1 MVGIV
6 VLNYNSIEKCRTCI
20 ASIRKNTKVPYMIY
34 LVDNASTDNS
44 WKEITDTFAG
54 NRDIVAIEAG
64 NNAGYS
70 AGNNIGLKAA
80 VEQGCEYVMVANPDV
95 IFANDVARELSSSME
110 NDKSIGLAA
119 PFLTEADHKS
129 IGQLFRGEY
138 TFTRAIMNRKP
149 FIYIARLVKSLDL
162 NLDIDPYK
170 PAYIDGMTSGCCYMF
185 RSTTL
190 QDINYLDENV
200 FLYHE
205 EFIIGDKLQKVDAK
219 VFYNPNAVAV
229 HNHIDASNICTANE
243 NLYRYLSA
251 LYYLKNYQHC
261 NKLQMLIAYLQNYL
275 LLATRALRRTDYREA
290 LKSFRKYCRN
300 NYKKH

>member
-1 MVGIV
+1 
-6 VLNYNSIEKCRTCI
+6 
-20 ASIRKNTKVPYMIY
+20 MIY

-64 NNAGYS
+64 NNRGYS

-80 VEQGCEYVMVANPDV
+80 IDQGCDYVMVANPDV
-95 IFANDVARELSSSME
+95 VFANDVARELSSSME
-110 NDKSIGLAA
+110 ADSTIGLAA
-119 PFLTEADHKS
+119 PFLTEADKKT

-138 TFTRAIMNRKP
+138 TFSRAVMNRKP
-149 FIYIARLVKSLDL
+149 FIYIARAIKSLDL
-162 NLDIDPYK
+162 NLNIDPYK
-170 PAYIDGMTSGCCYMF
+170 PAYINGMTSGCCYMF
-185 RSTTL
+185 RASTL
-190 QDINYLDENV
+190 KDIDYLDENV

-205 EFIIGDKLQKVDAK
+205 EFIIANKLEKAGAK
-219 VFYNPNAVAV
+219 VFYNPKAVAV

-261 NKLQMLIAYLQNYL
+261 NKLQMLIAYLQNYI
-275 LLATRALRRTDYREA
+275 LLATRAVRRADYRDA
-290 LKSFRKYCRN
+290 LHHFSMYCRN
-300 NYKKH
+300 DYIKDSK